1 MLALNSALESN
12 SLALHRYIS
21 VIAMVSTIDRTSLA
35 IWTCWL
41 HSSRVVAAWARAE
54 SRVDTAS
61 SNSCWRRASCLR
73 RSLFYKTQSTAE
85 WQDQFINETFLGYN
99 TITLYFSPKE
109 YTQNLSLFLIYMFM
123 YLVCFKFI
131 TFTNLLE
138 YMYMYQI

>member
-99 TITLYFSPKE
+99 TITSHPRNTHRICHYFWFICLCIWFVLNS
-109 YTQNLSLFLIYMFM
+109 QIY
-123 YLVCFKFI
+123 
-131 TFTNLLE
+131 
-138 YMYMYQI
+138 

>member
-85 WQDQFINETFLGYN
+85 WQDQSKYY
-99 TITLYFSPKE
+99 YFSPKE

-138 YMYMYQI
+138 YMHMYQI